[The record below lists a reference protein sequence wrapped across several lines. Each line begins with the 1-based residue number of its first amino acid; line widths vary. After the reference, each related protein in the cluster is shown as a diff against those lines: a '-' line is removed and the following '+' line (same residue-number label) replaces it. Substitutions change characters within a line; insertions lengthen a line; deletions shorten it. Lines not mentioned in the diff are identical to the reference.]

1 MEQFINTLKAELQ
14 KTLPGSTA
22 QFMMA
27 PFNRSKVDLE
37 KLSSN
42 DYKLSAVMLLFC
54 LDQSNNWFLPL
65 TERYNYLG
73 VHSGQIS
80 LPGGKFDATDGTTEN
95 TAIRE
100 CYEEIGVKDG
110 IKIIGRLTSL
120 FIPVSG
126 FLIEPFVGIIT
137 EKDPLF
143 IANEREVKN
152 IIRFQITDLLDHES
166 VKDGSI
172 ELPGEAKNL
181 KIKTPYFSLGDYKIW
196 GATAMILSELKA
208 VIKPIF

>member
-1 MEQFINTLKAELQ
+1 
-14 KTLPGSTA
+14 
-22 QFMMA
+22 MA

-37 KLSSN
+37 KLSSS

-54 LDQSNNWFLPL
+54 LDQRNNWFLPL

-126 FLIEPFVGIIT
+126 FLVEPFVGIIT

-152 IIRFQITDLLDHES
+152 IIRFQITDLLNHES

-172 ELPGEAKNL
+172 ELPGEAKSL
-181 KIKTPYFSLGDYKIW
+181 KIKTPYFSLGNHKIW
-196 GATAMILSELKA
+196 GATAMILNELKA